1 MFEVEKVKKK
11 AFLKIENG
19 EVVFY
24 NYREGYAETIFNELQ
39 TKAIEM
45 LMREYIGKDLH
56 QNR

>member
-1 MFEVEKVKKK
+1 MKKK